1 MNETSESKKYW
12 RVRKKTIY
20 IIGGLF
26 LVIVTPI
33 FIWLFSE
40 MSGAGKAL
48 DAFGQMLIAKDYE
61 GAYSAASPDFQI
73 AIGKQD
79 FIGQQKALCAKL
91 GSLKRVKRGGSETT
105 FDSKGGFT
113 TVDTTLIFE
122 TGERQFTFTLKKV
135 GDRWRVYGYKGE

>member
-40 MSGAGKAL
+40 M
-48 DAFGQMLIAKDYE
+48 
-61 GAYSAASPDFQI
+61 
-73 AIGKQD
+73 
-79 FIGQQKALCAKL
+79 
-91 GSLKRVKRGGSETT
+91 
-105 FDSKGGFT
+105 
-113 TVDTTLIFE
+113 
-122 TGERQFTFTLKKV
+122 
-135 GDRWRVYGYKGE
+135 